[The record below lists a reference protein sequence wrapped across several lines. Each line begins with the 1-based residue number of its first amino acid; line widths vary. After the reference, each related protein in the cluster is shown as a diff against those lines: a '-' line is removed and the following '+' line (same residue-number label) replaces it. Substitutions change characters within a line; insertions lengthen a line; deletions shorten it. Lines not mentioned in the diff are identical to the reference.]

1 MSEDEAALEGVRGE
15 GHVGARARA
24 VEVEDE
30 IVGVGGGED
39 QGGSFYRE
47 DDGGLEQAGDFL
59 EVGGAQRRGDRG
71 LDGGEAD
78 DDDGFG
84 VVEGGGRVEAEVE
97 SFAVREGDGWDVLIL
112 GGVEATHEAD
122 KIDDGA
128 DVSTVDA
135 RASHLG
141 IAGLVDEVGAGSV
154 GEGFSDGLAV
164 AVVEEGLVAGL
175 SEAVGLGVEGLLE
188 AVAVGFEVESAGQEV
203 GVLGE
208 SFGVVGWNAVDV
220 GEVDLDSGL
229 LEAGFDEVLRGADE
243 DAGAAADGGA
253 EGGEVAA
260 GFRGE
265 EEDDLLGLGGYGD
278 GDAFFTNVFV
288 PSLDL
293 GEPVVRGRVG
303 GASEEG
309 GYEKIVD
316 GLGGR
321 EVWVQPELV
330 SGQEV
335 GDLGDGQGFSVA
347 GDVDVDAGAS
357 EVEARGGVG
366 VEGGAGEE
374 EGS

>member
-1 MSEDEAALEGVRGE
+1 M
-15 GHVGARARA
+15 
-24 VEVEDE
+24 
-30 IVGVGGGED
+30 
-39 QGGSFYRE
+39 
-47 DDGGLEQAGDFL
+47 
-59 EVGGAQRRGDRG
+59 
-71 LDGGEAD
+71 
-78 DDDGFG
+78 
-84 VVEGGGRVEAEVE
+84 
-97 SFAVREGDGWDVLIL
+97 
-112 GGVEATHEAD
+112 
-122 KIDDGA
+122 
-128 DVSTVDA
+128 
-135 RASHLG
+135 
-141 IAGLVDEVGAGSV
+141 
-154 GEGFSDGLAV
+154 
-164 AVVEEGLVAGL
+164 
-175 SEAVGLGVEGLLE
+175 
-188 AVAVGFEVESAGQEV
+188 
-203 GVLGE
+203 LGE

-220 GEVDLDSGL
+220 GEVDLNSSL
-229 LEAGFDEVLRGADE
+229 FEAGFDEVLRGADE

-316 GLGGR
+316 RLGGR
-321 EVWVQPELV
+321 EVGVQPELV
-330 SGQEV
+330 SRQEV
-335 GDLGDGQGFSVA
+335 GDLSDGQGFSVA
-347 GDVDVDAGAS
+347 GDVDVDAWAS